1 MLYAF
6 TDESYSPRC
15 YLQAA
20 YVVDESKIGAMREC
34 ESLIRENLTKIGVPV
49 DTEFHGHAIMNARK
63 GWQKLEGKFHSK
75 IAVIKDLLKEIESI
89 EGYFIIEAIDIS
101 MFYTFSYTDESAHQY
116 TSKALLK
123 RINEVALERDA
134 KVKIFS
140 DKISKEERARIR
152 YPDILGIDQ
161 HQKIISV
168 TYVDSDKEFGIQIA
182 DICSYMARR
191 HLDHMERNLRSAR
204 IVSEIKS
211 LLDVRTLTSN
221 KREIWSL

>member
-34 ESLIRENLTKIGVPV
+34 ENLIRENLTKIGVPV

-75 IAVIKDLLKEIESI
+75 IAVIKALLKEIESI

-101 MFYTFSYTDESAHQY
+101 
-116 TSKALLK
+116 
-123 RINEVALERDA
+123 I
-134 KVKIFS
+134 
-140 DKISKEERARIR
+140 
-152 YPDILGIDQ
+152 
-161 HQKIISV
+161 
-168 TYVDSDKEFGIQIA
+168 VDSDKEFGIQIA

-211 LLDVRTLTSN
+211 LLDVRTLPSN